1 MLTLGQRNNLQ
12 SGRWLML
19 AMFALLHGAV
29 VLGLDS
35 PWSPPLLLAHFGL
48 FLLWQ
53 PVWRGER
60 EVGRTALSL
69 IVLIALIVMFWLN
82 WWTITFWLIGLF
94 GLVGARIFVFRDSGT
109 RWSYL
114 ALMLYLLTLLL
125 LWVVP
130 NIFAARFAPSEVGRI
145 VVGYVLPLLL
155 VVLAVLPTRHERVV
169 DARAVDFV
177 YSLLLF
183 LLLTLVVL
191 GSLAFM
197 ALANLSYFDA
207 LLRTLFVTGALLLIF
222 GLLWNPRFGF
232 GGLQAQFSRY
242 LLNVGTPFESW
253 LNQLAEAA
261 QYENGAAN
269 YLHRAIG
276 LLAEFSWLSGVS
288 WQSPDG
294 RGQFGQASNHIAEV
308 RESALQMTLY
318 AKQPLNPTL
327 LLHINLLVKLIDYSY
342 QAKQREQTLRDITR
356 LQTVY
361 ETGAR
366 LTHDLK
372 NMLQSLLSLTTIA
385 QSADARAQ
393 QLLKQQLPIITRR
406 IEMAVNKL
414 EQPQIEGDA
423 MRLPLNAWWD
433 AFKLRNRQYDI
444 EWREPNTLHD
454 GEIPSAMLDCVM
466 DNLIDNAVRKKQSDP
481 TTAITVELR
490 LNPLRLAVVDSGA
503 PVPPSLSGK
512 LLSSVVMSEGGLG
525 IGLYQAARWAEQLGY
540 RLTLASNQEGRVAF
554 ELHGENRN
562 L

>member
-1 MLTLGQRNNLQ
+1 MLTFNWRDRLQ
-12 SGRWLML
+12 GGRWLML
-19 AMFALLHGAV
+19 AMFALLHGV
-29 VLGLDS
+29 ILLGLDS
-35 PWSPPLLLAHFGL
+35 PWSPPLLLAHLGL

-53 PVWRGER
+53 PLWRGER
-60 EVGRTALSL
+60 EVGRAALLL
-69 IVLIALIVMFWLN
+69 IVLIALIALFWLN

-94 GLVGARIFVFRDSGT
+94 GLVGARVFVFRDSRT
-109 RWSYL
+109 RWLYL

-130 NIFAARFAPSEVGRI
+130 NVFAAQSALNDVGR
-145 VVGYVLPLLL
+145 VVIGYALPLLL
-155 VVLAVLPTRHERVV
+155 VVLAVMPMRHERVV
-169 DARAVDFV
+169 GVQAVDFI

-197 ALANLSYFDA
+197 TLANLPYFDA
-207 LLRTLFVTGALLLIF
+207 LLRTLFLMGLLLLIF
-222 GLLWNPRFGF
+222 GSLWNPRFGF
-232 GGLQAQFSRY
+232 GGLQVQFSRY

-253 LNQLAEAA
+253 LTKLADAA
-261 QYENGAAN
+261 KYEPDAAG
-269 YLHRAIG
+269 YLHQVIA

-294 RGQFGQASNHIAEV
+294 RGQFGQVSNHTVEV
-308 RESALQMTLY
+308 QEAALQMTLY
-318 AKQPLNPTL
+318 AKQPLSPAL

-385 QSADARAQ
+385 QSTDARAQ
-393 QLLKQQLPIITRR
+393 QLLKQQLPIITQR

-423 MRLPLNAWWD
+423 MRLALSVWWD
-433 AFKLRNRQYDI
+433 ALKLRNRQHDI
-444 EWREPNTLHD
+444 EWHEPDTLPD
-454 GEIPSAMLDCVM
+454 MEIPSAMFDCVM
-466 DNLIDNAVRKKQSDP
+466 DNLLDNAIRKRQSE
-481 TTAITVELR
+481 ITMEISVELQ
-490 LNPLRLAVVDSGA
+490 LNPLRLSVTDSGS
-503 PVPPSLSGK
+503 PVPTMLSAK
-512 LLSSVVMSEGGLG
+512 LLSSVVVSEGGLG
-525 IGLYQAARWAEQLGY
+525 IGLYQAARWAEQLSY
-540 RLTLASNQEGRVAF
+540 SLTLASNREGKVGF
-554 ELHGENRN
+554 ELRGAAK
-562 L
+562 